1 MNYKPLAVIL
11 LILFLLGACTR
22 KAKTE
27 THADEVQAP
36 VEDPTP
42 PAPPNSEEV
51 SADLKNMPAFMTM
64 AIGGI
69 ADEGEK
75 EGIDVQ
81 ENLRLFRTDTT
92 AQEIV
97 SFYAKEMKDRGWTT
111 DNQVA
116 RSKATGLSIQEY
128 RRAGSEALYLIVSE
142 PEDSQ
147 SSDPTKARRY
157 VALLPAKVRKPK
169 P

>member
-42 PAPPNSEEV
+42 PAPLNSEEV
-51 SADLKNMPAFMTM
+51 SADLKNMPAFVTM

-116 RSKATGLSIQEY
+116 RSKATGLSIQQY

>member
-1 MNYKPLAVIL
+1 MYFVYIM
-11 LILFLLGACTR
+11 T
-22 KAKTE
+22 
-27 THADEVQAP
+27 
-36 VEDPTP
+36 
-42 PAPPNSEEV
+42 EV
-51 SADLKNMPAFMTM
+51 SAELKNMPAFLTM

-75 EGIDVQ
+75 EGIEVQ
-81 ENLRLFRTDTT
+81 ENMRLFRTGAT
-92 AQEIV
+92 AQEVV

-116 RSKATGLSIQEY
+116 RSKTVGLSMQEY

-147 SSDPTKARRY
+147 SSDPMKVRRY

-169 P
+169 S

>member
-1 MNYKPLAVIL
+1 MNYKPLAVTL
-11 LILFLLGACTR
+11 VILFPLGACTR

-36 VEDPTP
+36 VEDPTS

-51 SADLKNMPAFMTM
+51 SAILKNMPAFMTM

-97 SFYAKEMKDRGWTT
+97 SFYAKEMKDRGWTI

-116 RSKATGLSIQEY
+116 RSKATGLSIQQY

-142 PEDSQ
+142 PEDSH
-147 SSDPTKARRY
+147 SSDTTKARRY

>member
-1 MNYKPLAVIL
+1 
-11 LILFLLGACTR
+11 
-22 KAKTE
+22 
-27 THADEVQAP
+27 
-36 VEDPTP
+36 
-42 PAPPNSEEV
+42 
-51 SADLKNMPAFMTM
+51 MTM

-97 SFYAKEMKDRGWTT
+97 SFYAKEMKDRGWRI

-116 RSKATGLSIQEY
+116 RSKATGLSIQQY

-142 PEDSQ
+142 PEDSH

>member
-11 LILFLLGACTR
+11 VILFLLGACTR

-51 SADLKNMPAFMTM
+51 SAVLKNMPAFMTM

-92 AQEIV
+92 AQEVV
-97 SFYAKEMKDRGWTT
+97 SFYAKEMNDRGWTT
-111 DNQVA
+111 GNQVA
-116 RSKATGLSIQEY
+116 RSKATGLSIQQY